1 MANGTTDIVDTLDN
15 TALRLIQEA
24 QNLAAANNNVSL
36 AAALATAAGV
46 ASSTQATQGSQT
58 TSKFVREGEGPGTV
72 APPPGTGTDPGCPN
86 PTYSIRNITEIRSPI
101 GGPRSSIQNRDFA
114 NLQPGGCILVAEIIR
129 CCGGLFEESLGYIQI
144 GEAEYEYY
152 YEPCPDTYRNGQY
165 YGGYIPVIKSYYDID
180 NKISPTGFVNPITG
194 QSVAGDLPT
203 GPWSPNVCDFS
214 QQTTYITYAD
224 FKTYLSNIIFNPNFN
239 SGTPGLNLS
248 SGFRPITTRTLKE
261 AISNGQNNIT
271 NLKPRLIEA
280 SCETKGNCIT
290 KGDPPSPP
298 PPPPP
303 PPSCENAPQWP
314 VADNFVF
321 EVDTFGEALSSRALV
336 IPNGWRPFSQFT
348 LNDSSN
354 VFSTSDSFEPIPGE
368 PCAVGR
374 RRVTRRI
381 QDIVYTYTYT
391 VDNKLCDTKDYI
403 ERITTDTVEYIDRGL
418 NTENPECR
426 CQEILDYGD
435 TIGILDTKDSCKCTQ
450 YNLVKVRTKCPG
462 ETEYTD
468 SSNFYFEGIPDYLHS
483 NVPAGYKL
491 DPLTPIVTRGDCVD
505 EKIKIYHPLVLGKDV
520 ITGKVT
526 GNTRGLFNLAPSMSC
541 YNTSSL
547 QSSASKE
554 YYYDVADCDCDSTP
568 YFAVAFGHVNGSGS
582 LSSQGETNDTATRAI
597 YSQYRLLA
605 LESPETR
612 FRFFNS
618 GAENTPDYIYVINFK
633 RDALSDRIDPGN
645 FEIPLIP
652 LSGGAP
658 SGSTVYT
665 FIDNS
670 DDKSELSFCSE
681 DPYVSYDIVSG
692 SLKNGIHSSGT
703 GTTKTTYGKFYPNLG
718 FIVFDGE
725 KVESLVGFETVTGS
739 NVAGDN
745 AYKLFLSISGSST
758 VNDEDGNLYHIKG
771 RNVKYKTTN
780 HYFVRV
786 SAPNANY
793 SNNPT
798 YVTGSGTG
806 QIQNTCFQKEPVTYV
821 TSVGLYNDRRELLAV
836 AKLSRPVKK
845 TPDDDLLIKI
855 RLNW

>member
-36 AAALATAAGV
+36 AAVLGLAAGAAAV
-46 ASSTQATQGSQT
+46 GGDPSAASIQRGDSQNDVDRPSNGGGSGSTETCQ
-58 TSKFVREGEGPGTV
+58 
-72 APPPGTGTDPGCPN
+72 D
-86 PTYSIRNITEIRSPI
+86 PTYRIDNIKEIQVGNYPNL
-101 GGPRSSIQNRDFA
+101 QNSDFA
-114 NLQPGGCILVAEIIR
+114 NLGVKQCVLIGEIFK
-129 CCGGLFEESLGYIQI
+129 CCPDSRKETSLGYVELGRAQVSQ
-144 GEAEYEYY
+144 Y
-152 YEPCPDTYRNGQY
+152 YESCPT
-165 YGGYIPVIKSYYDID
+165 GGKKPVIKSYYNVDQL
-180 NKISPTGFVNPITG
+180 SPSGFVNPSTG
-194 QSVAGDLPT
+194 QSVNKNVPN
-203 GPWSPNVCDFS
+203 GPWSPNACGNVITDTIVGTLTVDEYSSF
-214 QQTTYITYAD
+214 TGYINAVIFDPDLNPGVIGGALQIGNSIKVVESVQLRKDTGPNNAD
-224 FKTYLSNIIFNPNFN
+224 FGNTIL
-239 SGTPGLNLS
+239 
-248 SGFRPITTRTLKE
+248 R
-261 AISNGQNNIT
+261 A
-271 NLKPRLIEA
+271 IEA
-280 SCETKGNCIT
+280 NCSGQGTCVNDRGNGGGNGGGV
-290 KGDPPSPP
+290 GDPEDPCDGVS
-298 PPPPP
+298 
-303 PPSCENAPQWP
+303 SWP
-314 VADNFVF
+314 IDDNSFFVVK
-321 EVDTFGEALSSRALV
+321 EFGEAVSSGALV
-336 IPNGWRPFSQFT
+336 IPNGWT
-348 LNDSSN
+348 LSGNPTLRDPKIEISDSSK
-354 VFSTSDSFEPIPGE
+354 FEEVPGE
-368 PCAVGR
+368 PCVVGIK
-374 RRVTRRI
+374 RVITRT
-381 QDIVYTYTYT
+381 QDIVYTYTYS
-391 VDNKLCDTKDYI
+391 VNGILCRGSTRNYI
-403 ERITTDTVEYIDRGL
+403 ERLTTDTVEYIDTRP
-418 NTENPECR
+418 NTEKPECR

-435 TIGILDTKDSCKCTQ
+435 TIGIIDTKDSCKCTQ

-468 SSNFYFEGIPDYLHS
+468 STNFYFEGIPDYLHS

-658 SGSTVYT
+658 TGSTVYT

-725 KVESLVGFETVTGS
+725 KVESLVGLETVTGS

>member
-58 TSKFVREGEGPGTV
+58 TSNFVRVQGPTTV
-72 APPPGTGTDPGCPN
+72 TPPPDVN
-86 PTYSIRNITEIRSPI
+86 PCQNPIYRIGNIKEIRVGNYPGLVNI
-101 GGPRSSIQNRDFA
+101 DFA
-114 NLQPGGCILVAEIIR
+114 NLGLQQCVLIGEMFK
-129 CCGGLFEESLGYIQI
+129 CCPDSKEETSLGYVELGRAQVSQ
-144 GEAEYEYY
+144 Y
-152 YEPCPDTYRNGQY
+152 YESCPDGSKKP
-165 YGGYIPVIKSYYDID
+165 ILKSYYNID
-180 NKISPTGFVNPITG
+180 NFYPSTFVNPITG
-194 QSVAGDLPT
+194 QSVTIPSFGANVPN
-203 GPWSPNVCDFS
+203 GPWSPNACDPNAQSSITFTS
-214 QQTTYITYAD
+214 FTDYINNVIFNTELNGGFVDGVLSVNNANRQP
-224 FKTYLSNIIFNPNFN
+224 SNIQLRQDVTRNNPLFL
-239 SGTPGLNLS
+239 P
-248 SGFRPITTRTLKE
+248 
-261 AISNGQNNIT
+261 AI
-271 NLKPRLIEA
+271 RAIEA
-280 SCETKGNCIT
+280 ECSAEGTCVDDRRPDG
-290 KGDPPSPP
+290 
-298 PPPPP
+298 PPPP
-303 PPSCENAPQWP
+303 PPSDPCSGITSWP
-314 VADNFVF
+314 VANNTVF
-321 EVDTFGEALSSRALV
+321 EVSSVGEVITSRRLV
-336 IPNGWRPFSQFT
+336 IPNGWLQFNQFV

-354 VFSTSDSFEPIPGE
+354 VFSTSSEFEVVPGE
-368 PCAVGR
+368 PCVVGR
-374 RRVTRRI
+374 RRVTRRT

-391 VDNKLCDTKDYI
+391 VNNRLCDSRDFI
-403 ERITTDTVEYIDRGL
+403 ERITTDTVEYIDRRL
-418 NTENPECR
+418 NSENPECS
-426 CQEILDYGD
+426 CEEILDYGD

-462 ETEYTD
+462 ETEFTD

-658 SGSTVYT
+658 TGSTVYT

-725 KVESLVGFETVTGS
+725 KVESLVGLETVTGS